1 MRARLLRFANQLR
14 ESYWFV
20 PTVMAVAA
28 LLLAAGMVWLDSHHA
43 TDWMGPTAMAL
54 CGSPGWG
61 TQPVVRRSAGR

>member
-43 TDWMGPTAMAL
+43 TDWMDRPAMAL
-54 CGSPGWG
+54 CRTPRWR
-61 TQPVVRRSAGR
+61 T